1 MCLSPLNEKDFGMKP
16 SKERNAFQV
25 HFLLVLLVMVTSVG
39 RSVAFEGLGDIHD
52 EKYSCPGPD
61 GSGTGSEM
69 PSERRV
75 LLVSPQKHYLA
86 QRSTLL
92 DLDLTYNNYN
102 QVNPV

>member
-1 MCLSPLNEKDFGMKP
+1 MCLSPMNEKDFGMKL

-25 HFLLVLLVMVTSVG
+25 NFLLVLLVMVTSSVG
-39 RSVAFEGLGDIHD
+39 RSAAFEGLGDIHD
-52 EKYSCPGPD
+52 EKYSCLGPD

-86 QRSTLL
+86 QR
-92 DLDLTYNNYN
+92 
-102 QVNPV
+102 